1 MTRSFAI
8 ALGAL
13 LALIT
18 GLTTPALAQSEG
30 RQRLGYGLLFTNDV
44 LGDTD
49 DRWRTGSITSSRV
62 WGPAWQGHAP
72 ERIGQLLE
80 FRFHGEVIAPENLS
94 RPAPLDR
101 PYVGALG
108 FGLHTHFQ
116 KAQVDYALGADLIVT
131 GPQTQLDDFQDFLH
145 GFLGGRDVGRRVRR
159 NQIDDGIRPSGVF
172 EASREFELGFARLR
186 PFAEAR
192 LGVEDLIRAGADITF
207 GDIGRGELQVRDAV
221 TGHRYRVVRAEQAG
235 TAILLGADI
244 AYVDDSDYLPARS
257 GVTLTEDRTRLRAGL
272 HWENRNGAALFYGLT
287 WLSEEFDE
295 QREGQFLGA
304 VQFRLRF

>member
-1 MTRSFAI
+1 MTRIFVV
-8 ALGAL
+8 ALGAIL
-13 LALIT
+13 GLAGMT
-18 GLTTPALAQSEG
+18 MTALAQSEG

-44 LGDTD
+44 LGDTN

-62 WGPAWQGHAP
+62 WGPEWQGHAP
-72 ERIGQLLE
+72 GRIGQLLE

-116 KAQVDYALGADLIVT
+116 QRQVDYALGADLIVT
-131 GPQTQLDDFQDFLH
+131 GSQTRLDDFQDFLH
-145 GFLGGRDVGRRVRR
+145 GFLGGRKVGGLVQR
-159 NQIDDGIRPSGVF
+159 NQISNAVRPSGVF
-172 EASREFELGFARLR
+172 EASREFKLGRVRIR

-192 LGVEDLIRAGADITF
+192 LGVEDLIRTGADITL
-207 GDIGRGELQVRDAV
+207 GGIGEGELLVRDAV
-221 TGHRYRVVRAEQAG
+221 TGHRYRVVRAERAG
-235 TAILLGADI
+235 TAFLLGADV
-244 AYVDDSDYLPARS
+244 AYVDASEYLPARS
-257 GVTLTEDRTRLRAGL
+257 GVTLSEDRTRVRAGL

>member
-1 MTRSFAI
+1 MTRGFAI
-8 ALGAL
+8 ALGAF
-13 LALIT
+13 LALT
-18 GLTTPALAQSEG
+18 LGLSTVASAQSEG
-30 RQRLGYGLLFTNDV
+30 RQKLGYGLLFTNDV

-72 ERIGQLLE
+72 ERIGQILE

-94 RPAPLDR
+94 RPAALDR

-172 EASREFELGFARLR
+172 EASREFELG
-186 PFAEAR
+186 
-192 LGVEDLIRAGADITF
+192 
-207 GDIGRGELQVRDAV
+207 
-221 TGHRYRVVRAEQAG
+221 HRYRVVLAEQAG
-235 TAILLGADI
+235 TAFLLGADI

-257 GVTLTEDRTRLRAGL
+257 GVTLTEDRTRVRAGL

-295 QREGQFLGA
+295 QRVGQFLGA

>member
-8 ALGAL
+8 ALGAF
-13 LALIT
+13 LALT
-18 GLTTPALAQSEG
+18 MGLSTVASAQSEG

-62 WGPAWQGHAP
+62 WGPTWQGQAP
-72 ERIGQLLE
+72 SGIGQLLE

-94 RPAPLDR
+94 RPAPVDR

-159 NQIDDGIRPSGVF
+159 NQIDDGIPSC
-172 EASREFELGFARLR
+172 LR
-186 PFAEAR
+186 AALR
-192 LGVEDLIRAGADITF
+192 K
-207 GDIGRGELQVRDAV
+207 
-221 TGHRYRVVRAEQAG
+221 
-235 TAILLGADI
+235 
-244 AYVDDSDYLPARS
+244 
-257 GVTLTEDRTRLRAGL
+257 RTRVRAGL

>member
-8 ALGAL
+8 ALGAF
-13 LALIT
+13 LALT
-18 GLTTPALAQSEG
+18 MGLSTVASAQSEG

-94 RPAPLDR
+94 RPAPVDR

-221 TGHRYRVVRAEQAG
+221 TGHRYRVVRAERAG
-235 TAILLGADI
+235 TAFLLGA
-244 AYVDDSDYLPARS
+244 
-257 GVTLTEDRTRLRAGL
+257 GVPLTEDRTRVRAGL